1 VISGD
6 FSGCD
11 NFAPPARFG
20 SWGMMVRSL
29 VNARDWGG
37 FARIMVMDLEGAG
50 FRVCTI
56 FSLLKSNLAH
66 YNLYSIIRDRQL
78 TGRQD
83 EV

>member
-1 VISGD
+1 MIISRILLVLGI
-6 FSGCD
+6 G
-11 NFAPPARFG
+11 G
-20 SWGMMVRSL
+20 VVGGSL
-29 VNARDWGG
+29 VNAQDWGG

-66 YNLYSIIRDRQL
+66 CNLYSIIRDQQL